1 MTRRIP
7 TLVAIRIDAVA
18 QPHPQQQHQGNIR
31 IVDTILVDPLLA
43 ARDGNLD
50 CIVEEW
56 TDTLLADLE
65 VQGLVRTGKYSY
77 TGRTQMN
84 LLANAQL
91 RRDVEQQIR
100 TQLDQALLTEMK
112 LPDHTSASRAKD
124 SAGAVAISRSV
135 AASGQVGKP
144 AQVLTLSSSSR
155 NLVPARIHV
164 KDNYHG
170 IIVETEEFRVDPELE
185 YQNEIAMADAIV
197 KDMNLPIDFIP
208 SLATAIVEQ
217 EQLPPVT
224 NNNVPPSTIAVAS
237 SDSKQNSNAMEGL
250 IAHQFP
256 PPPAYQKK

>member
-1 MTRRIP
+1 
-7 TLVAIRIDAVA
+7 VAIRIDAVA
-18 QPHPQQQHQGNIR
+18 HPHPQLQQQHQGNIR

-50 CIVEEW
+50 CVVEEW

-100 TQLDQALLTEMK
+100 TQLDQALLSTDMK
-112 LPDHTSASRAKD
+112 PPDPTSATCGKD
-124 SAGAVAISRSV
+124 SAGAVTTSCTVAV
-135 AASGQVGKP
+135 AASGPVGKP
-144 AQVLTLSSSSR
+144 AQVLTLRSSSR
-155 NLVPARIHV
+155 NLVPVRIHV
-164 KDNYHG
+164 RDNCHG
-170 IIVETEEFRVDPELE
+170 IVVETEEFRVDPALE

-256 PPPAYQKK
+256 PPPASQKKK

>member
-1 MTRRIP
+1 MTRQIP

-18 QPHPQQQHQGNIR
+18 QPHPQQQQQYQGNIR

-50 CIVEEW
+50 CVVEEW

-100 TQLDQALLTEMK
+100 TQLDQALLTTEMK
-112 LPDHTSASRAKD
+112 PPDPTSATCGKD
-124 SAGAVAISRSV
+124 SAGAVAV
-135 AASGQVGKP
+135 AASGPVGTP

-155 NLVPARIHV
+155 NLVPVRIHV
-164 KDNYHG
+164 RDNCHG
-170 IIVETEEFRVDPELE
+170 IVVETEAFRVDPALE

-197 KDMNLPIDFIP
+197 KDMNLPIDFTP
-208 SLATAIVEQ
+208 GLATAIVEQ

-224 NNNVPPSTIAVAS
+224 NNNVPPSTIAVAWA
-237 SDSKQNSNAMEGL
+237 DTKQNSNAMEGL